1 MKNVHLK
8 NEPPTF
14 GNVLLSA
21 GDFIKTK
28 WDWWA
33 EIKEINEIKHGQG
46 LSVRRLNDNKVLSIS
61 TDDVIEFNHACRQPP
76 ANRVFITGRG

>member
-1 MKNVHLK
+1 MFGLTTNFNKMQNFQFTH
-8 NEPPTF
+8 PDPAI

-61 TDDVIEFNHACRQPP
+61 TDDVIEFNHACR
-76 ANRVFITGRG
+76 

>member
-1 MKNVHLK
+1 MKKFQFNH
-8 NEPPTF
+8 PDPAI
-14 GNVLLSA
+14 GNVLLSD

-46 LSVRRLNDNKVLSIS
+46 LLVRRLDNNKVYSIS
-61 TDDVIEFNHACRQPP
+61 TDDVIDFNHACR
-76 ANRVFITGRG
+76 